1 MSKQKNKPVRSGP
14 KKPVKAPDERIR
26 SVDGWV
32 CNAGALASLLGVS
45 EERVFKL
52 SEQNVTKRVG
62 EGTFD
67 LKASVQGYIQRLK
80 DNRAGRGQGRGG
92 DVSDEGAGEGTAP
105 LVAADVYTHTQLA
118 KMKVLRQVESLDFE
132 LARKRGEYISRDKVR
147 ESALKAGSLLSAEFL
162 SIVGDTPGILA
173 GLDEISVKEKLQA
186 RLDTTE
192 RRFIEA
198 LAKTEEVESE

>member
-1 MSKQKNKPVRSGP
+1 MSKQKTKALSKGP
-14 KKPVKAPDERIR
+14 SRPVKVPDERVR
-26 SVDGWV
+26 SVDGWL
-32 CNAGALASLLGVS
+32 CNAGALAGLFGIS
-45 EERVFKL
+45 EERVFQL

-67 LKASVQGYIQRLK
+67 LTASVQGYIQRLK

-105 LVAADVYTHTQLA
+105 AVAADVYTHTQLA

-198 LAKTEEVESE
+198 LSKTEEVESE

>member
-1 MSKQKNKPVRSGP
+1 MSKQKNKILDKASGE
-14 KKPVKAPDERIR
+14 PVKGPDERVR
-26 SVDGWV
+26 SFDGWI
-32 CNAGALASLLGVS
+32 CTGGGLARLLGVS
-45 EERVFKL
+45 EQRVYEL
-52 SEQNVTKRVG
+52 SEQSVTKRVG

-67 LKASVQGYIQRLK
+67 LTASVQGYIQRLK

-92 DVSDEGAGEGTAP
+92 DVSDEGAGEGTTP
-105 LVAADVYTHTQLA
+105 VVAADVYTHTQLA

-173 GLDEISVKEKLQA
+173 GLDEISVKSKLQA